1 MEGFRYKSVVVTAGI
16 VVLAQLGWVSLTH
29 GWADLLAL
37 QGRVTL
43 LAWDT
48 GAQRLKLNEA
58 DWQQAQSRLE
68 RALALTPGDAGLT
81 EDLGRL
87 HEIRT
92 QRLPAT
98 SPAVPAELKLALD
111 YLRRSLRVR
120 PTSPYTWANIAIVKS
135 RQGALDAEFQQA
147 IARAALLGPWEPDVQ
162 LALADIGFRNWKQL
176 PATTRATI
184 QANLQRGLKHRADR
198 LFDLAR
204 RTGGLNVL
212 CATPGVARSKR
223 ALACL

>member
-37 QGRVTL
+37 QGRATL
-43 LAWDT
+43 RAWDT
-48 GAQRLKLNEA
+48 GAQRLKLNET
-58 DWQQAQSRLE
+58 DWQKAQARLE

-92 QRLPAT
+92 QALVAT
-98 SPAVPAELKLALD
+98 SPAGAAGLNQALD
-111 YLRRSLRVR
+111 YLRRSLRGR
-120 PTSPYTWANIAIVKS
+120 PTSPYTWANLAMVKS
-135 RQGALDAEFQQA
+135 RQGALDAEFLRA
-147 IARAALLGPWEPDVQ
+147 IERAALLGPWEPEVQ
-162 LALADIGFRNWKQL
+162 LALADIGFRDWNRL
-176 PATTRATI
+176 PAVTRSTI
-184 QANLQRGLKHRADR
+184 HANMQRGLKRQADR

-204 RTGGLNVL
+204 RTGRLDVL
-212 CATPGVARSKR
+212 CATPDVARSKR
-223 ALACL
+223 AIACI